1 MSQNASPNRRE
12 SRLVCVVDDNISLL
26 ASYGALLESANFI
39 VVPYPSG
46 AMLLA
51 DDKYLRAGC
60 VLLDLHMP
68 PPDGLETLR
77 RIQAQPDPP
86 AVIMITGEGDIPSA
100 VRAMKLGAYDFAE
113 KPIDDDALINLV
125 EAAIRQQ
132 KSESGRDRP
141 EKASRLESLTQRE
154 NEVLTFLL
162 EGSTNKEIAIKM
174 GISHR
179 TVEVHRA
186 NIMSKSEAQSLS
198 ELVMM
203 AVSRRGVAENEKT
216 PGPTP

>member
-1 MSQNASPNRRE
+1 
-12 SRLVCVVDDNISLL
+12 VCVVDDNVSLL
-26 ASYGALLESANFI
+26 ASYGALLESANFT

-77 RIQAQPDPP
+77 LIQMQPNPP
-86 AVIMITGEGDIPSA
+86 VVIMITGEGDIPSA
-100 VRAMKLGAYDFAE
+100 VKAMRLGAYDFAE
-113 KPIDDDALINLV
+113 KPIDGDVLINLV
-125 EAAIRQQ
+125 EAAILQQ
-132 KSESGRDRP
+132 RSESDRGRP
-141 EKASRLESLTQRE
+141 EKASLLESLTQRE
-154 NEVLTFLL
+154 NEVLNFLL
-162 EGSTNKEIAIKM
+162 DGSTNKEIAIKM

-186 NIMSKSEAQSLS
+186 NLMSKTEAKSLS

-203 AVSRRGVAENEKT
+203 AMSKRGQADNGNANAT
-216 PGPTP
+216 H

>member
-1 MSQNASPNRRE
+1 MSQSASPPHRD
-12 SRLVCVVDDNISLL
+12 SRLICVVDDNVSLL
-26 ASYGALLESANFI
+26 ASYCALLESAQFTAI
-39 VVPYPSG
+39 PYPSG

-77 RIQAQPDPP
+77 RIREHPQPP

-100 VRAMKLGAYDFAE
+100 VKAMRLGAYDFAE
-113 KPIDDDALINLV
+113 KPVDDDVLLNLV
-125 EAAIRQQ
+125 EAAILQQQSATDRGGRQH
-132 KSESGRDRP
+132 ET
-141 EKASRLESLTQRE
+141 AARLTSLTQRE
-154 NEVLTFLL
+154 NEVLDFLL

-186 NIMSKSEAQSLS
+186 NIMAKTEAKSLS

-203 AVSRRGVAENEKT
+203 AMTQRGNRDQ
-216 PGPTP
+216 

>member
-1 MSQNASPNRRE
+1 
-12 SRLVCVVDDNISLL
+12 VDDNVSLL

-39 VVPYPSG
+39 AVPYPSG

-77 RIQAQPDPP
+77 RIQAHPNPP

-100 VRAMKLGAYDFAE
+100 VQAMRLGAYDFAE

-132 KSESGRDRP
+132 QSASGRNRP
-141 EKASRLESLTQRE
+141 DKASRLESLTQRE
-154 NEVLTFLL
+154 NEVLNFLL

-186 NIMSKSEAQSLS
+186 NIMSKTEAQSLS

-203 AVSRRGVAENEKT
+203 AVAKRGQASTPSR
-216 PGPTP
+216 P